1 MRDRGAGS
9 GSRGGLL
16 PGQLAGVPLHER
28 FGVGGDVEVLVQTGI
43 GLADLG
49 LAVLEQQPVPL
60 VGPEAGEVQPDD
72 HALVRESVTAERV
85 AHRPQRHER
94 IEVLGG
100 DLEPT
105 SSPLAEGL
113 ADLEQIVTRARELV
127 SVTAP
132 LRLRCRLDNAEAL
145 ELLEPLREQGAGEPG
160 RTLEDLAEGLTA
172 QMQVADDQRRPALS
186 EDLRATGDRAVL
198 AVGPY
203 ERSVPRHPTVV
214 KSRFLTSKSRSL
226 TSSRCGSMLR

>member
-1 MRDRGAGS
+1 MWANMLR
-9 GSRGGLL
+9 
-16 PGQLAGVPLHER
+16 PFQL
-28 FGVGGDVEVLVQTGI
+28 GI
-43 GLADLG
+43 CLANLG

-60 VGPEAGEVQPDD
+60 ARPEAGEIQPDD
-72 HALVRESVTAERV
+72 HALVRESVTTERV

-94 IEVLGG
+94 IEVLGD

-113 ADLEQIVTRARELV
+113 ADLEQIIARRRELV

-132 LRLRCRLDNAEAL
+132 LRLGCHLDDAEAF
-145 ELLEPLREQGAGEPG
+145 ELPEPLREQGAGESG

-172 QMQVADDQRRPALS
+172 QMQVADDQRRPTLS

-198 AVGPY
+198 AVGPH

-226 TSSRCGSMLR
+226 TSSRCTSMLR

>member
-1 MRDRGAGS
+1 MELDPGVAGCL
-9 GSRGGLL
+9 R
-16 PGQLAGVPLHER
+16 PGELTGVPFHEGL
-28 FGVGGDVEVLVQTGI
+28 GVCGDVEVFVQTGVR
-43 GLADLG
+43 LADLG

-60 VGPEAGEVQPDD
+60 VGPEAGEIQPDD
-72 HALVRESVTAERV
+72 HALVRESVTTERV
-85 AHRPQRHER
+85 AHRPQRHEW

-113 ADLEQIVTRARELV
+113 ADLEQIVARARELV

-132 LRLRCRLDNAEAL
+132 VSLRCRLDDAEAF
-145 ELLEPLREQGAGEPG
+145 ELLEPLREQGAGESG

-172 QMQVADDQRRPALS
+172 QMQVADDQRRPTLS

-198 AVGPY
+198 AVRPH
-203 ERSVPRHPTVV
+203 ERSVLRHPTVV

-226 TSSRCGSMLR
+226 TSPRCTSMLR